1 VGGYLVN
8 LFLATHGW
16 SFGEAF
22 SEMLGRAG
30 MPAVLYSSVS
40 GWYWLGSLSVVATTG
55 LIAAWYPARRA
66 ARLSPVQAIREG

>member
-1 VGGYLVN
+1 
-8 LFLATHGW
+8 
-16 SFGEAF
+16 
-22 SEMLGRAG
+22 MLGRAG